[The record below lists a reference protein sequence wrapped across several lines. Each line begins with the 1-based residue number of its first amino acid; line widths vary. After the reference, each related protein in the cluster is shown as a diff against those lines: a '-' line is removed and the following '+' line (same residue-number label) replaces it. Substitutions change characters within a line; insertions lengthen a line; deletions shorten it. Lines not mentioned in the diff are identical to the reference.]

1 MTDLLLKAGC
11 KAVIAVDEFRTQ
23 NYYDMLA
30 RMVPGLKD
38 AKPGD
43 LYSERFENT
52 RKIPRAVLLKVVIS

>member
-1 MTDLLLKAGC
+1 M
-11 KAVIAVDEFRTQ
+11 IAVDEFRTQ
-23 NYYDMLA
+23 NYYDMLT

-52 RKIPRAVLLKVVIS
+52 NKIPRAVLLKVVIS